1 MQLPHDTAWLHDC
14 MSPLSSLS
22 VWWLYRIPVSR
33 PRQCSAVCPGL
44 VPPSVRLRLIVTNT
58 LIIIIIFYHLTHFSL
73 TLWSHYHHHHTH
85 WHRQIIIIYT
95 GLVSLSLPAH
105 RHYTIAESFFSSHIT
120 YSVMQ
125 RRPCWSPGAVYPVS
139 VCAHTLWC
147 ISTPPTPRHSANIHR
162 DISVFISL
170 RPQAHKILRTYLFL
184 AAKKLKEINGF

>member
-1 MQLPHDTAWLHDC
+1 MRTAWLHDC
-14 MSPLSSLS
+14 MPACPRCS
-22 VWWLYRIPVSR
+22 VWWLCPRAVSR
-33 PRQCSAVCPGL
+33 PRQCSVPGR

-105 RHYTIAESFFSSHIT
+105 RHYTIAGSFFSSHIT
-120 YSVMQ
+120 YSVMV
-125 RRPCWSPGAVYPVS
+125 PWASVS

-147 ISTPPTPRHSANIHR
+147 ISTPPTPWHSANIHR